1 VVEALLRR
9 IKLLYTLAL
18 IADENDFMTMRQF
31 TRIWEGLVEPAW
43 IGDPKERHLSRIL
56 NAILLLLLVWG
67 ITFEIQY
74 RSGNRPFG
82 TGDVVTLTGIGI
94 LFLAYFLNRSG
105 YFSLASLL
113 THALFIISTFA
124 FTLALYQRGA
134 THFSVLYYLIIPI
147 LMSELFFS
155 MRGYL
160 ISTAVILAG
169 VLGFCVLIPSAGTTF
184 IFLFVFCTL
193 IGFSSYNRRLID
205 KEQLSLTR
213 RFEQEKF
220 LLSMEQRKS
229 AQLRLL
235 AEVGRLLT
243 DSLSEKEILE
253 RTLDLIVKQYGY
265 AEVAISL
272 LVNNDTLEVA
282 AISGAQDFGYRPGY
296 RQNIESGIIGYVAK
310 TRSAYIAGD
319 VSQDPYYFS
328 SAVREGSA
336 IGAPMLDEE
345 HLLGVIYVESANKE
359 ELNEDDL
366 QTLQTLAN
374 QVATAIQKARLY
386 ARTQEHLQVMTTLQS
401 ISHTIAS
408 SLELD
413 EILNTVLQ
421 LLKDSFGYTY
431 IGIYL
436 FDGDV
441 LHLGAQLGYPEGQLI
456 PEIPLTAGVVG
467 RTVRTRNTQ
476 LIHDVTTDPDFL
488 RAHYDVKSEVAVPL
502 IKEDNVLGV
511 LNIESDYRP
520 LGENDANLLNALA
533 GSVAIAIDNARLHA
547 EVKRMAMTDVVSGL
561 ANRRAF
567 DEILEAEITRAS
579 RYHHSLSLIILDL
592 DSFKEY
598 NDRWGHPAGDVR
610 LREVADLLRLKV
622 RDPDVAARYGGEEFA
637 IILPNTSK
645 MGAIKLA
652 ERLRKA
658 AEGSSPYGNEDR
670 HPIPGYTI
678 SLGVATFPDDATSI
692 EELLLMADNA
702 ELMAKRLG
710 KNRVYAANFSDKIQ
724 NR

>member
-1 VVEALLRR
+1 
-9 IKLLYTLAL
+9 
-18 IADENDFMTMRQF
+18 MTMRQF
-31 TRIWEGLVEPAW
+31 TKIWEGLVEPAW
-43 IGDPKERHLSRIL
+43 IGDAKERHLSRIL
-56 NAILLLLLVWG
+56 NVILLLLLLWG
-67 ITFEIQY
+67 LVFEILY
-74 RSGNRPFG
+74 RSDNRPFG
-82 TGDVVTLTGIGI
+82 TADMLTLTMMGV
-94 LFLAYFLNRSG
+94 LFLAYFLNRRG

-113 THALFIISTFA
+113 THTLFITSTFA
-124 FTLALYQRGA
+124 LALSLHWRGSDNV
-134 THFSVLYYLIIPI
+134 SVLYYLIIPI

-155 MRGYL
+155 MQGYL
-160 ISTAVILAG
+160 VSAIVILAG
-169 VLGFCVLIPSAGTTF
+169 VFGLSLLNPNAGTIF
-184 IFLFVFCTL
+184 VFLFVFCTL

-213 RFEQEKF
+213 RFEQEQF

-235 AEVGRLLT
+235 AEVGKLVT
-243 DSLSEKEILE
+243 DSPNEKEMLE
-253 RTLDLIVKQYGY
+253 RTLDVIVKQYGY
-265 AEVAISL
+265 AEAAISL
-272 LVNNDTLEVA
+272 LMDNDTLEVA
-282 AISGAQDFGYRPGY
+282 AISGTQDFGYRPGY
-296 RQNIESGIIGYVAK
+296 QQNVESGIIGHVAK
-310 TRSAYIAGD
+310 TRKAYIAGD

-336 IGAPMLDEE
+336 IGVPMLDKER
-345 HLLGVIYVESANKE
+345 LLGVIYVESVRKN

-374 QVATAIQKARLY
+374 QVATSIQKARLY

-401 ISHTIAS
+401 VSYTIAS

-413 EILNTVLQ
+413 EIFNNVLQ

-441 LHLGAQLGYPEGQLI
+441 LHLGAQLGYPDGQLI
-456 PEIPLTAGVVG
+456 PEIPVSAGVIG
-467 RTVRTRNTQ
+467 RTVRTRETQ
-476 LIHDVTTDPDFL
+476 LVHDVTTDSDFL
-488 RAHYDVKSEVAVPL
+488 RASYEVKSEVAVPL

-511 LNIESDYRP
+511 LNVESDHRP
-520 LGENDANLLNALA
+520 LGENDVNLLNALA

-547 EVKRMAMTDVVSGL
+547 EVKRMALTDVVSGL

-579 RYHHSLSLIILDL
+579 RYHHALSLIILDL

-598 NDRWGHPAGDVR
+598 NDKWGHPAGDVR

-645 MGAIKLA
+645 LGAIKLA

-658 AEGSSPYGNEDR
+658 AEESAPQTNGARYPV
-670 HPIPGYTI
+670 PGYTL

-702 ELMAKRLG
+702 ELTAKRLG
-710 KNRVYAANFSDKIQ
+710 KNRVYAANSSDKVQ